1 LEYNK
6 QQIEEIASK
15 YTKNHLILHIIW
27 EDYRLDYK
35 FRNKVNKNPEFEIE
49 DKIIYLRYFLSI
61 EEEC

>member
-6 QQIEEIASK
+6 QQIIEIASK
-15 YTKNHLILHIIW
+15 YTKNDLILHIIW

-49 DKIIYLRYFLSI
+49 DKVVYLRYFLSI
-61 EEEC
+61 EE

>member
-1 LEYNK
+1 MEYNK
-6 QQIEEIASK
+6 QQIEEIALK
-15 YTKNHLILHIIW
+15 YTKNDLILHIIW

-61 EEEC
+61 EEC